1 MSIGRAAGAERQQCE
16 AEGAAIEKSPHAF
29 DSFAGSSLLSSEL
42 PGAVERPSMQKL
54 LGTIAAAA
62 TLLIAGASPSWADP
76 DKDESGHGRGEYKEE
91 YKYDYRTGEEKYEW
105 KSGNCKY
112 ERKRDGGSYKEEY
125 KCAGYPRYAGGP
137 PPWAPAHGYRRDEY
151 RDYGLAAPPLDLG
164 VGRCSREVIGKL
176 LGGAAGAAAG
186 SQIGDGRGR
195 LAAIVAGTIVGFIA
209 GGEVGRS
216 MDRADA
222 LCMDQALEHAGDG
235 ETITWATDRQHYAV
249 RPEGSFQTVDGR
261 YCREYQA
268 SSTVGN
274 DTVQTYGTACRQP
287 DGSWQIVN

>member
-1 MSIGRAAGAERQQCE
+1 MHKLLASVVAAG
-16 AEGAAIEKSPHAF
+16 ILLV
-29 DSFAGSSLLSSEL
+29 AG
-42 PGAVERPSMQKL
+42 
-54 LGTIAAAA
+54 AAAA
-62 TLLIAGASPSWADP
+62 DP
-76 DKDESGHGRGEYKEE
+76 NKDESGHGHGDYKEE
-91 YKYDYRTGEEKYEW
+91 YKYDHRTGEEKYEW
-105 KSGNCKY
+105 KSGDCKY
-112 ERKRDGGSYKEEY
+112 ERKRDGSGYKEEY
-125 KCAGYPRYAGGP
+125 KCASYPHHTGGP

-151 RDYGLAAPPLDLG
+151 RDYGLAAPPIDLG
-164 VGRCSREVIGKL
+164 IGRCNREVIGKL

-222 LCMDQALEHAGDG
+222 LCVDQALEHARDG
-235 ETITWATDRQHYAV
+235 ETITWTTDRQQYGV
-249 RPEGSFQTVDGR
+249 TPQGSFQTAEGR

-268 SSTVGN
+268 SSTIGG